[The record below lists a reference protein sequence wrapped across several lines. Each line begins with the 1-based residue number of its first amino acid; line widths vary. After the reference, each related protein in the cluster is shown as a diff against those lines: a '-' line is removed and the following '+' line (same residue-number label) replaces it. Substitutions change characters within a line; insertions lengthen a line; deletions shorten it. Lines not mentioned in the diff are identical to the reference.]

1 MGKSPCKSCG
11 MPDKDILD
19 APHVAWIDAD
29 NRIHTTDECPSF
41 RGQWRLMTLEKA
53 IAAGYEPCE
62 DCGAGFYVDEI
73 FPAPTAT
80 PEPEVVTPAVALKP
94 VSEIQVY
101 YYNSSKGY
109 HAGPSCSG
117 MENAPAHSLAEA
129 AASGKKACKH
139 CNPPSI
145 SLLGKA
151 VLWRDAD
158 GVCHTSDTCAA
169 FSGRYTLILRDDALA
184 QGLAAC
190 PDCGAAEYLVPGTLL
205 AEE

>member
-1 MGKSPCKSCG
+1 MGKNPCQSCG
-11 MPDKDILD
+11 MPDRSILD
-19 APHVAWIDAD
+19 AAHVAWVDAND
-29 NRIHTTDECPSF
+29 RIHTTDECPSF
-41 RGQWRLMTLEKA
+41 KGQWRLMPLDEA

-62 DCGAGFYVDEI
+62 DCGADFYVEEI
-73 FPAPTAT
+73 FPAPTPT
-80 PEPEVVTPAVALKP
+80 PEPEVVSPAVALKP
-94 VSEIQVY
+94 VSEIRVY

-109 HAGPSCSG
+109 HAGPNCSG

-139 CNPPSI
+139 CNPPSA
-145 SLLGKA
+145 SLLGQA

-169 FSGRYTLILRDDALA
+169 FSGSYTLILRDDALA

-190 PDCGAAEYLVPGTLL
+190 PDCGAADYLVPGTVL
-205 AEE
+205 ADQ